1 MGKKLNM
8 RGKYS
13 HCKKNFE
20 MPTKAKQKRNGE
32 IKSN

>member
-13 HCKKNFE
+13 HCKKAFE
-20 MPTKAKQKRNGE
+20 MPEKTRMKRKKKE
-32 IKSN
+32 